1 MARPLSTLIH
11 ACTACLLS
19 TTLLA
24 QPPAGDDLL
33 KQGQERLRNGDLT
46 AALEIYERAART
58 DPSSVQAHLQ
68 AGIVLDLLG
77 RYTDARTHITRAI
90 ETASTPEDRDRAD
103 RTMAMSYAFERN
115 CSGAEQYEKKVYDRR
130 LAEKQ
135 YADAAEIANELAR
148 VCLESDAID
157 RAETWYRTGHEQAL
171 EQPDLTPAQ
180 RDLWDFRWEHAQA
193 RIAAR
198 RGNAAEARTHV
209 TAAKQLLD
217 KGTNPNQA
225 PFFPY
230 LVGYVA
236 FYGGDYETALTEL
249 QKANQD
255 DPFILSLIAQT
266 YEKLGN
272 KDQATAT
279 YRKVLE
285 STAHNPTG
293 AFARPL
299 AQKKVGTN

>member
-1 MARPLSTLIH
+1 MRRALRTLIH

-19 TTLLA
+19 ATLSA
-24 QPPAGDDLL
+24 QTPGGDDLL
-33 KQGQERLRNGDLT
+33 KQGQERLRAGDLT
-46 AALEIYERAART
+46 AALEIYERAAKA

-77 RYTDARTHITRAI
+77 RYGDARKHLAHAV
-90 ETASTPEDRDRAD
+90 ETASTAEEKDRAD

-130 LAEKQ
+130 IAEKN
-135 YADAAEIANELAR
+135 YTDAAEIANELAR

-157 RAETWYRTGHEQAL
+157 RAETWYRTGHQQAL
-171 EQPDLTPAQ
+171 EQPELTAAE

-198 RGNAAEARTHV
+198 RGKNAEAQQHV
-209 TAAKQLLD
+209 TAAKALLD

-225 PFFPY
+225 QFFPY

-236 FYGGDYETALTEL
+236 FYGGDYKTALTEL
-249 QKANQD
+249 QKANQE

-266 YEKLGN
+266 YEKLG
-272 KDQATAT
+272 DTAQATAT
-279 YRKVLE
+279 YRKVLQ

-299 AQKKVGTN
+299 AQKKLGTN